1 MGKTYGQFL
10 PKMLRPDASWL
21 VDGEDI
27 SSNSKSD
34 SGWVSHCTRTEKEII
49 PSVWIQRFSHE
60 EIIRTMSPN
69 LFKIGNHRL
78 GVLVQSLDDLWNDVH
93 LNEHAVCSRSRI
105 FVVDESAGDGTHDG
119 LSIAL
124 GFHDGLL
131 DLG

>member
-10 PKMLRPDASWL
+10 PKMLRPDASWI
-21 VDGEDI
+21 VDGEDV
-27 SSNSKSD
+27 SRDGESD
-34 SGWVSHCTRTEKEII
+34 SGWVSHCTRKEKK
-49 PSVWIQRFSHE
+49 SFRQYGYRGFRE
-60 EIIRTMSPN
+60 EIVRTMSPN

-78 GVLVQSLDDLWNDVH
+78 GVLMQSLDDLWNDVH

-105 FVVDESAGDGTHDG
+105 FVIDESAGNGTHDG